1 MIRYLLVSFL
11 VSSVL
16 IASPAA
22 VARDKPIDPK
32 KVAKIDPKV
41 VREVDRFTGD
51 VVYRSKRGGGT
62 DGTGLLVTVNVYPLL
77 IVPEGKA
84 PVFGLRTWY
93 LGLGWRFLTGKVNV
107 LLDGSRRL
115 TLEGPDSSG
124 EREVMGCTGIG
135 CNNSEY
141 LNTPVTREDLEAMV
155 AAQRIEMRFNGKEG
169 SPVVRLKAEHVA
181 VIKEL
186 LSIADKLAPPAAPP
200 SSATDDLTP
209 EQIQEL
215 MDLEPGSQ

>member
-1 MIRYLLVSFL
+1 MTRHLLASLIVSC
-11 VSSVL
+11 VL
-16 IASPAA
+16 LGSPAA
-22 VARDKPIDPK
+22 HARDKPIDPK

-41 VREVDRFTGD
+41 FKDVDRFTGD
-51 VVYRSKRGGGT
+51 VIYHSKRGGGT
-62 DGTGLLVTVNVYPLL
+62 DGTGLLVTVNVSPLL
-77 IVPEGKA
+77 AVPAGKE
-84 PVFGLRTWY
+84 PVFGFRTWY

-115 TLEGPDSSG
+115 TLDGPDSSG
-124 EREVMGCTGIG
+124 ERKVMGCSGIG

-141 LNTPVTREDLEAMV
+141 LNTPVSREVFEAMIT
-155 AAQRIEMRFNGKEG
+155 AQRIEMRFNGTEG

-181 VIKEL
+181 VMKEL
-186 LSIADKLAPPAAPP
+186 LNIADKLAPPAAPP

-209 EQIQEL
+209 KQIQEL